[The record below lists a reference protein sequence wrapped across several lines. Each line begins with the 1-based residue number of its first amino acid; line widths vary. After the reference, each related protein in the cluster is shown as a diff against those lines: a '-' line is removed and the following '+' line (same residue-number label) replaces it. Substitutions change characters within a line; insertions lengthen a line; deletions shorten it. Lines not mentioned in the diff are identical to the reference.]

1 MRLYT
6 DGGIRDSSIMQ
17 LNIVAIDP
25 CMFYTVNV
33 RNGSKGRTDMKN
45 TMEYKGYTGS
55 VEFSE
60 EDTLLYGKVLGIRSL
75 ISYEGKSARELVE
88 DFHGAVDAYLAA
100 CASDHVKP
108 EKPFKG
114 SFNIR
119 IAPELHKRLYLEALS
134 RNMTLNSLVQEKLS
148 AGQQY

>member
-1 MRLYT
+1 MYE
-6 DGGIRDSSIMQ
+6 M
-17 LNIVAIDP
+17 
-25 CMFYTVNV
+25 V
-33 RNGSKGRTDMKN
+33 RRTDMKN

-75 ISYEGKSARELVE
+75 ISYEGESARELVE

-100 CASDHVKP
+100 CAADSIKP